1 MSQPGRIIRVAVV
14 GLGDWGHNHVRTLT
28 GLPDC
33 KVEYIHDQNEAK
45 VRKQLAQKPSL
56 RVADSLDVILDDSA
70 VDAVVVATTAPSHYE
85 VARRVLE
92 SGKDVL
98 IEKPMTLEVD
108 HAELLCNLATE
119 KDQLVQ
125 VGHLLL
131 FHPAV
136 QRLKR
141 LIDNGDLGEVHYIYS
156 QRLNLGVIR
165 KDENALWSLAPHDFS
180 LINYLFDSV
189 PHSMNASG
197 GSYLQKDIGDVFFVT
212 MHYPGGQ
219 IGHSHVSWLDPHKVR
234 RLTVVGSRKMA
245 LFDDMSRT
253 EKVRIYDKGIE
264 APDYE
269 NYGEVLQI
277 RTGDIHSPA
286 LDNAEPLKLQAQ
298 HFLECIRERRNPIVD
313 GRAGLAVVRMLDM
326 AGCALERAGT
336 DVV

>member
-1 MSQPGRIIRVAVV
+1 MSQPGRIIRGAVV

-136 QRLKR
+136 QRLK
-141 LIDNGDLGEVHYIYS
+141 L
-156 QRLNLGVIR
+156 
-165 KDENALWSLAPHDFS
+165 S
-180 LINYLFDSV
+180 LI
-189 PHSMNASG
+189 H
-197 GSYLQKDIGDVFFVT
+197 I
-212 MHYPGGQ
+212 
-219 IGHSHVSWLDPHKVR
+219 
-234 RLTVVGSRKMA
+234 
-245 LFDDMSRT
+245 
-253 EKVRIYDKGIE
+253 
-264 APDYE
+264 
-269 NYGEVLQI
+269 
-277 RTGDIHSPA
+277 
-286 LDNAEPLKLQAQ
+286 
-298 HFLECIRERRNPIVD
+298 
-313 GRAGLAVVRMLDM
+313 
-326 AGCALERAGT
+326 
-336 DVV
+336 